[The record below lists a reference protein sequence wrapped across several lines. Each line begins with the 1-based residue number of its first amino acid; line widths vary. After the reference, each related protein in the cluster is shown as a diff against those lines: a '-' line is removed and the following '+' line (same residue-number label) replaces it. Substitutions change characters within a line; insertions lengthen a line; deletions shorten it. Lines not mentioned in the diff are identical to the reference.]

1 MDAAA
6 FAILACRPHAD
17 LRAAARSNLDD
28 PPAEF
33 LGRLLAIAGLKA
45 GVTFE
50 IPANCTAAGQPKM
63 DQYHFE
69 APEAQSRDDLEGV
82 QVRLTKPLTM
92 RLTKP
97 WARLEMRLQK
107 EIEVKRAT
115 AARARSLIE
124 DLERQAASL
133 DDTIGDVLS
142 RARVRD
148 PSDCAYPIEART
160 MGARRDNIKS
170 TIAALS
176 GWIVETGS
184 P

>member
-1 MDAAA
+1 
-6 FAILACRPHAD
+6 
-17 LRAAARSNLDD
+17 
-28 PPAEF
+28 
-33 LGRLLAIAGLKA
+33 
-45 GVTFE
+45 
-50 IPANCTAAGQPKM
+50 M

-69 APEAQSRDDLEGV
+69 APEAQSRDDLERA
-82 QVRLTKPLTM
+82 QT

-107 EIEVKRAT
+107 EIEVKRAA
-115 AARARSLIE
+115 AARARSLIA

-133 DDTIGDVLS
+133 DDTIGNVLT

-170 TIAALS
+170 TIAVLS
-176 GWIVETGS
+176 GWLTETGS